1 MQVLSTT
8 SDQEFA
14 TCFGNPMSDAV
25 FREIVEAL
33 PYPVVLVGPD
43 QRLRASNAPAIA
55 LLGITSVGQHF
66 VVSLRNPAVVS
77 AVERVLVRGEPAE
90 ATMRHLDD
98 TRETLWRAIAR
109 PVTTSDGR
117 GALISFEDITVMEE
131 TGQIRRD
138 FVANVSH
145 ELRTPLTAFRGFV
158 ETLRGAAR
166 SDPEAQ
172 DRFLAIMEREAERM
186 SRLIDDLLSLS
197 RVEQDVRVQPRETAD
212 LVAITEQAVALLS
225 NHPKAGQIILDAPE
239 SAMVQGDVRQLQ
251 QVVTNLLENA
261 LKYGSPDGQ
270 VRIDIAGPG
279 RDAVLQRMAWR
290 LSVSDEGEG
299 IESHHIPRLTERFY
313 RVDSHRSRE
322 MGGTGLG
329 LAIVKHIVTRHRG
342 RLRIESEPGKGS
354 VFSVFIPADKSGDPG
369 RDDTTQ
375 SPVS

>member
-1 MQVLSTT
+1 M
-8 SDQEFA
+8 A
-14 TCFGNPMSDAV
+14 DAV

-33 PYPVVLVGPD
+33 PFPVTLVGPD
-43 QRLRASNAPAIA
+43 ERLRAANAPAVS
-55 LLGITSVGQHF
+55 LLGINAVGQNF
-66 VVSLRNPAVVS
+66 IVSLRNPAIV
-77 AVERVLVRGEPAE
+77 AGVERVLAKGEASE
-90 ATMRHLDD
+90 ATFRHLDGS
-98 TRETLWRAIAR
+98 REMLWRAIMR

-131 TGQIRRD
+131 TGQMRRD

-166 SDPEAQ
+166 RDPKAQ
-172 DRFLAIMEREAERM
+172 DRFLEIMEREAERM

-197 RVEQDVRVQPRETAD
+197 RVEQEVRIQPRDVAD

-225 NHPKAGQIILDAPE
+225 GGPGEGRIMLDAPE
-239 SAMVQGDVRQLQ
+239 RAMVQGDVRQLQ

-261 LKYGSPDGQ
+261 LKYGGADGQ
-270 VRIDIAGPG
+270 VRIEIAGPG

-290 LSVSDEGEG
+290 LSITDDGEG
-299 IESHHIPRLTERFY
+299 IEPHHIPRLTERFY

-354 VFSVFIPADKSGDPG
+354 VFSVFLPVPLSADSAE
-369 RDDTTQ
+369 
-375 SPVS
+375 